1 MRRAARGNICAMRD
15 PLAGLRR
22 LLVTAPLGVLAA
34 CAGIEGPAGPGGR
47 PLTAEEG
54 RALVARAL
62 PEGVK
67 DRTGWATDIYA
78 AFASLDLRPAPD
90 NICAAVAII
99 GQESSFQADPAVP
112 GLGGIARKELDRR
125 REAAGVP
132 KLALD
137 AALALPSANG
147 KTYGDRLDS
156 VKTEQQ
162 LSELYEDF
170 IGRVPFGK
178 SLFADR
184 NPVKTGGPMQVSVA
198 FAEAFAAENPY
209 PYPVADSIRH
219 EVFSRRGGV
228 YFGVAHL
235 LDYPASY
242 PRMLYRFADFN
253 AGRYASRNAAFQN
266 AVTQASGVPL
276 ALDGD
281 LMHYEAGKPAREPSS
296 TELAVR
302 VLGKRI
308 GFGNDDIRRDLLREK
323 SESFERTPLYVR
335 VFALADEAGGKPAPR
350 AIVPDIALQSAK
362 ITRPLTTEW
371 FAGRV
376 DSRYRACMQRV
387 AT

>member
-1 MRRAARGNICAMRD
+1 MSARLACLVALCA
-15 PLAGLRR
+15 LAG
-22 LLVTAPLGVLAA
+22 
-34 CAGIEGPAGPGGR
+34 CAGIESGPTGPGGR

-62 PEGVK
+62 PDGVK
-67 DRTGWATDIYA
+67 DRAGWAVDIYA
-78 AFASLDLRPAPD
+78 AFASLELDPTPD

-99 GQESSFQADPAVP
+99 GQESSFQSDPAVP
-112 GLGGIARKELDRR
+112 SLGSIARRELDRR
-125 REAAGVP
+125 RENAGVP

-147 KTYGDRLDS
+147 KSYGDRLDA
-156 VKTEQQ
+156 VQTEQQ

-178 SLFADR
+178 TLLADR

-198 FAEAFAAENPY
+198 FAEAFAADNPY
-209 PYPVADSIRH
+209 PYPVAGSIRH

-235 LDYPASY
+235 LGYPASY
-242 PRMLYRFADFN
+242 PRMLYRFADYN

-266 AVTQASGVPL
+266 AVTQASGIPL

-281 LMHYEAGKPAREPSS
+281 LVHYDSGRPAREPGA
-296 TELAVR
+296 TELAAR
-302 VLGKRI
+302 VLGRRL
-308 GFGNDDIRRDLLREK
+308 GLANDDIRSDLLREK
-323 SESFERTPLYVR
+323 SQAFERTALYAR
-335 VFALADEAGGKPAPR
+335 VFALADETGGKPVPR
-350 AIVPDIALQSAK
+350 ALVPHIALQSAK
-362 ITRPLTTEW
+362 ITRPLTTQW

-376 DSRYRACMQRV
+376 DARYRACLQRL
-387 AT
+387 AS